1 MPGTPSLQQTVA
13 DEFSLHR
20 FSSRERMIVE
30 AIIGCLDS
38 RDYLDASFDEL
49 RLILPAEHPFD
60 DSEIEH
66 VLGRIQEVKPAGIGA
81 RNLRECLLLQLQLLD
96 PATPGF
102 ATAIQ
107 VVENYLF
114 YLAERRTE
122 PLLKT
127 LQISRDTLAQIIN
140 LIQALDPESGQN
152 LAPESV
158 TYVAPDVIAIE
169 H

>member
-1 MPGTPSLQQTVA
+1 MQQTVA

-66 VLGRIQEVKPAGIGA
+66 VLGRIRRLNRQESA
-81 RNLRECLLLQLQLLD
+81 RATFASTSSCNYNFWIQLLRD
-96 PATPGF
+96 L
-102 ATAIQ
+102 Q
-107 VVENYLF
+107 QQSKWL
-114 YLAERRTE
+114 RT
-122 PLLKT
+122 
-127 LQISRDTLAQIIN
+127 IFSI
-140 LIQALDPESGQN
+140 
-152 LAPESV
+152 
-158 TYVAPDVIAIE
+158 
-169 H
+169 

>member
-38 RDYLDASFDEL
+38 RDYLDASFDEP

-66 VLGRIQEVKPAGIGA
+66 VLGRIQDG
-81 RNLRECLLLQLQLLD
+81 
-96 PATPGF
+96 
-102 ATAIQ
+102 
-107 VVENYLF
+107 
-114 YLAERRTE
+114 
-122 PLLKT
+122 
-127 LQISRDTLAQIIN
+127 
-140 LIQALDPESGQN
+140 
-152 LAPESV
+152 
-158 TYVAPDVIAIE
+158 
-169 H
+169 

>member
-49 RLILPAEHPFD
+49 RLILPAERPFD

-66 VLGRIQEVKPAGIGA
+66 VLGRIQEFEPAGIGA
-81 RNLRECLLLQLQLLD
+81 RKLRECIFLQLQRLD
-96 PATPGF
+96 PATPGL
-102 ATAIQ
+102 ATEIQ

-114 YLAERRTE
+114 YLA
-122 PLLKT
+122 
-127 LQISRDTLAQIIN
+127 
-140 LIQALDPESGQN
+140 
-152 LAPESV
+152 
-158 TYVAPDVIAIE
+158 
-169 H
+169 